1 MKYGAGCTT
10 GPFFIATRA
19 FHDRHRAV
27 ERPGQ
32 HPGPRRP
39 ALPVPAHPLA
49 FRTAPGRL
57 RSADPRSVQ
66 QPAALAP
73 GVVRR
78 GPPMRTAERT
88 GTTLPTTRLQPLPR
102 HPGRRHAVPQRL
114 PGVPPRSR
122 PSARPHPAIA
132 ATAGDL
138 AEPGGDRTDRTDPHR
153 RLRPARH
160 RAAPLSRHGLLHRP
174 RRPRRWLLQP
184 APVVGTASGLRE
196 DRPPLR
202 RRHPPGHRE
211 TRVRRLHPEDGAG
224 LSRPGHRRRH
234 RTARGT
240 RGA

>member
-1 MKYGAGCTT
+1 
-10 GPFFIATRA
+10 
-19 FHDRHRAV
+19 
-27 ERPGQ
+27 
-32 HPGPRRP
+32 
-39 ALPVPAHPLA
+39 
-49 FRTAPGRL
+49 
-57 RSADPRSVQ
+57 
-66 QPAALAP
+66 
-73 GVVRR
+73 
-78 GPPMRTAERT
+78 MRTAERT
-88 GTTLPTTRLQPLPR
+88 GTALPTTRLQPLPR

-114 PGVPPRSR
+114 SGVPPRSR

-211 TRVRRLHPEDGAG
+211 TRVRRLHPEDGPS

-234 RTARGT
+234 RTAEELAVLSEMGVDLVQGYLFGRPQEHPASDVQQMLPSA
-240 RGA
+240 GAPASLPATSTATCVRCCWNSARSTFAPRPRKWWKSSAARPT